1 MECNFTVGQKVVL
14 VRSFGDISSLRA
26 AVDGVT
32 LPVQGVTYTVR
43 EFDPDMSN
51 GVLCIRLVEVVNDI
65 HAWDGLEPSFEASLF
80 RPVIQRKTDIS
91 VFKAMLN
98 PSKEQVPA

>member
-14 VRSFGDISSLRA
+14 VRSFGAISSLRA

-43 EFDPDMSN
+43 EFDPDLSN
-51 GVLCIRLVEVVNDI
+51 GVLCIRLVELMNEPHD
-65 HAWDGLEPSFEASLF
+65 WDGLEPSFEASLF
-80 RPVIQRKTDIS
+80 RPVVERKTDIS
-91 VFKAMLN
+91 CFKAMLN
-98 PSKEQVPA
+98 PSKEQVTA